1 MFCHVHAVCC
11 VQMALD
17 KYLSAPDK
25 YLTTVPSQS
34 DLAAPE
40 ERPRSIDSTDRGYGS
55 TTRSSGSSRS
65 SKGKSGGLNGGE
77 IAGLVI
83 GLLAGLGILG
93 ALAYFVGYKKF
104 YQTHKATAYKRDEI
118 PDGPS
123 E

>member
-1 MFCHVHAVCC
+1 
-11 VQMALD
+11 MALD
-17 KYLSAPDK
+17 KYLSAPDN
-25 YLTTVPSQS
+25 YLTSVPSQS
-34 DLAAPE
+34 ELAAPE
-40 ERPRSIDSTDRGYGS
+40 ERPLSIDGTDRGYGS
-55 TTRSSGSSRS
+55 TTHSSSSRS